1 MFHAS
6 SGDRLAVVGAGA
18 WGTVI
23 ALLLAR
29 NGHEVRLWTRRWAH
43 AEETQR
49 RRENLERLPGIPLP
63 EQLQITSD
71 LEECTAGVSA
81 AFVAVP
87 SVGLAQVLKRL
98 APLPAL
104 ISCSKG
110 LAGPGLSR
118 LSQLMEEAQPQASI
132 AVLSGPNLAAE
143 IAAGMPAAAV
153 AASEDE
159 GLAARVQS
167 WLQSTNFRLYTSR
180 DPIGAEVGGA
190 LKNIIALA
198 AGMSDGLGLGD
209 NAKASI
215 VTRGLVEIV
224 RLGLE
229 LGAQRE
235 TLYGLAGL
243 GDMVATCASRGSR
256 NHMAGERIAQ
266 GESVD
271 DLRAGGLT
279 AEGIPTVEAVHAF
292 AEERRLSLPI
302 ASEVYRV
309 AFERKDPRVAIGD
322 LMARASGAEW

>member
-29 NGHEVRLWTRRWAH
+29 NGHEVRLWTRRPAH

-49 RRENLERLPGIPLP
+49 RRENRERLPGILLP
-63 EQLQITSD
+63 DGLQVTSD
-71 LEECTAGVSA
+71 LEACTAGASA

-87 SVGLAQVLKRL
+87 SVGLPRVMQRL
-98 APLPAL
+98 APVPAL

-110 LAGPGLSR
+110 LAGPGLVR
-118 LSQLMEEAQPQASI
+118 LSQLMAEAQPRASV

-143 IAAGMPAAAV
+143 IAAGLPAAAV
-153 AASEDE
+153 AASQDD
-159 GLAARVQS
+159 GLAAQVQA

-190 LKNIIALA
+190 LKNVIALA

-243 GDMVATCASRGSR
+243 GDMVATCASLGSR
-256 NHMAGERIAQ
+256 NHTAGERIAR
-266 GESVD
+266 GESID
-271 DLRAGGLT
+271 ELRAGGLT
-279 AEGIPTVEAVHAF
+279 AEGIPTVEAVHSF

-302 ASEVYRV
+302 AGEVYRV
-309 AFERKDPRVAIGD
+309 AFERKDPRAAIGD